1 MRFHTKKLTI
11 VITMKQLIIAST
23 IVVVCIVGAISF
35 YLHRRIKFAKEQR
48 LKYYKRAASRLRG
61 EMRLDPTI
69 MEDNNKFPRYKR
81 AYKTLLNNYFD
92 HDVIALD
99 FNITDCYDNET
110 IIEIRY
116 IAEIT
121 EVTQVFYTS
130 YNDDAGDIGHVFLAP
145 DNMFY
150 PSMRASGI
158 ANLCIRIRVDPNLSA
173 NDTPYNE
180 WDDDRLYLVMPQMTF
195 DSIKKKEGQFILL
208 DDEGNVLDRF
218 GLKQLSDKKEKTLL
232 SDPNVIP

>member
-1 MRFHTKKLTI
+1 
-11 VITMKQLIIAST
+11 
-23 IVVVCIVGAISF
+23 
-35 YLHRRIKFAKEQR
+35 
-48 LKYYKRAASRLRG
+48 
-61 EMRLDPTI
+61 MRLDPTI
-69 MEDNNKFPRYKR
+69 MEDKDKFPRYNR
-81 AYKTLLNNYFD
+81 AYKILHNNFFD

-99 FNITDCYDNET
+99 FNIKDCDDNDT

-116 IAEIT
+116 IAEMT
-121 EVTQVFYTS
+121 KVSQVFYKP
-130 YNDDAGDIGHVFLAP
+130 YNDDAGDIGHVFIAP

-158 ANLCIRIRVDPNLSA
+158 TNLCIRIRVDPNLSA

-195 DSIKKKEGQFILL
+195 DSIKKKEGKFILL

-218 GLKQLSDKKEKTLL
+218 GLKQLSDKKEKPLL
-232 SDPNVIP
+232 SDANVIQ